1 MVILLFCNAYLQ
13 GIYENLS
20 GLLLLSSLYC
30 SFCAGYLLFIDSSI
44 DFATVVYLLD
54 LICHMM
60 TIISAKKMEVKIN
73 STSWHQH

>member
-1 MVILLFCNAYLQ
+1 MVILLFCNAYLP

-20 GLLLLSSLYC
+20 GLLLLSSHYC
-30 SFCAGYLLFIDSSI
+30 SFCAGYLLFIVSSI